1 MRGGAV
7 VVVGG
12 SIAGCAFA
20 SAAVRAG
27 AGEVVVLERTRGRL
41 ADRGVGLCVHD
52 DRAAE
57 LVAAGALP
65 AGIPAHRLE
74 RRRWVVRDPAAG
86 AGGRLI
92 WEQPFPFHSYHWG
105 LLWRGLREA
114 VPGSVDYRQGVAVA
128 AVEADGDGVRV
139 RYGGAASGGDG
150 DGGRGGDA
158 VGGRAGGRAG
168 DGDGAGDRTGSA
180 VGGGAGDRAG
190 GGGRGGDADGGAVGD
205 GAGDRAGGGG
215 RGGERFDLAVG
226 ADGYRSVVREAVSPG
241 AVPHYA
247 GYVCWR
253 GNFDAGLLDGL
264 GGAPSHPE
272 AVTTICYLGGSCVI
286 YRIPGPQGPRVNWVL
301 YAPPPTGAGLRFD
314 DPTSFPPGALGGEL
328 AGHLRTLLDQ
338 EFPEYWARAL
348 ALTAP
353 GDTFVQPI
361 YDLVTEPAAAGR
373 LLLAG
378 DAASVVRPHNTSGA
392 AKALQDATAFGAAW
406 ARASSWEELVA
417 GYQAARGAAGGQ
429 LVALAR
435 RLGRAQVERTPAWA
449 HMTTAEAAAWW
460 EAQLAGAAGIGGQA
474 MTS

>member
-1 MRGGAV
+1 MRGGTV

-65 AGIPAHRLE
+65 PGIAAHRLE
-74 RRRWVVRDPAAG
+74 RRRWVVRDAAAG

-114 VPGSVDYRQGVAVA
+114 VPGSVDYRQGRAA
-128 AVEADGDGVRV
+128 EAVEGAGDGVRV
-139 RYGGAASGGDG
+139 RF
-150 DGGRGGDA
+150 
-158 VGGRAGGRAG
+158 
-168 DGDGAGDRTGSA
+168 
-180 VGGGAGDRAG
+180 
-190 GGGRGGDADGGAVGD
+190 ADGGA
-205 GAGDRAGGGG
+205 
-215 RGGERFDLAVG
+215 ERFDLAVG

-264 GGAPSHPE
+264 GGAPSYPE
-272 AVTTICYLGGSCVI
+272 AVTTVCFPGGSCVI
-286 YRIPGPQGPRVNWVL
+286 YRIPGPEGLRVNWVL
-301 YAPPPTGAGLRFD
+301 YAAPPADGGLRFD
-314 DPTSFPPGALGGEL
+314 DPTSFPPGALGEEL
-328 AGHLRTLLDQ
+328 AGHLRALLER
-338 EFPEYWARAL
+338 EFPEYWGRAL

-353 GDTFVQPI
+353 ADTFVQPI

-406 ARASSWEELVA
+406 ARAGSWEDLVA
-417 GYQAARGAAGGQ
+417 GYEAARGGAGRE

-435 RLGRAQVERTPAWA
+435 RLGRAQVEETPVWA
-449 HMTTAEAAAWW
+449 RMSPDEVARWW
-460 EAQLAGAAGIGGQA
+460 QAQLAGAAGIGGQA
-474 MTS
+474 LSS

>member
-1 MRGGAV
+1 MHGGTVA
-7 VVVGG
+7 VVGG

-27 AGEVVVLERTRGRL
+27 AGEVVVLERTGGRL

-74 RRRWVVRDPAAG
+74 RRRWVVRDAAAG

-114 VPGSVDYRQGVAVA
+114 VPGVVDYRQGVAVEG
-128 AVEADGDGVRV
+128 VDGAGFGA
-139 RYGGAASGGDG
+139 GGAAGV
-150 DGGRGGDA
+150 RF
-158 VGGRAGGRAG
+158 
-168 DGDGAGDRTGSA
+168 
-180 VGGGAGDRAG
+180 AG
-190 GGGRGGDADGGAVGD
+190 GGR
-205 GAGDRAGGGG
+205 
-215 RGGERFDLAVG
+215 ERFDLVVG

-241 AVPHYA
+241 AAPHYA

-253 GNFDAGLLDGL
+253 GNFDAALLEGLDG
-264 GGAPSHPE
+264 ADSYPE
-272 AVTTICYLGGSCVI
+272 AVTTVCFPGGSCVI
-286 YRIPGPQGPRVNWVL
+286 YRIPGPDGPRVNWVL
-301 YAPPPTGAGLRFD
+301 YAAPPAGAGLRFD
-314 DPTSFPPGALGGEL
+314 DPTSFPPGALGEEL
-328 AGHLRTLLDQ
+328 AGHLGALLER
-338 EFPEYWARAL
+338 EFPEYWGRAL

-353 GDTFVQPI
+353 ADTFVQPI

-406 ARASSWEELVA
+406 AGAGSWEELVA
-417 GYQAARGAAGGQ
+417 AYQAARGGAGRE

-435 RLGRAQVERTPAWA
+435 RLGRAQVEETPVWA
-449 HMTTAEAAAWW
+449 RMSADEVAAWW
-460 EAQLAGAAGIGGQA
+460 QGQLAGAAGIGGQA
-474 MTS
+474 MSS